1 VRQTPGPRRW
11 PHLALLAFGMTAGL
25 AACAAP
31 PLKVYTLDAPAVL
44 VDTGPAQM
52 PASLEVWRIVL
63 PDYLDTQDIVLREGS
78 QINRSN
84 HARWASR
91 LSIGATDLITARL
104 AATRPDLFITDQ
116 PLVSPARYRLFINI
130 SRLDVSWD
138 GTTSLAADWTIVPR
152 DERRPE
158 LHDRT
163 AFALTGPVKTDADI
177 VALTNAVLDELAVRI
192 ERDVGPEMPQPGY
205 R

>member
-1 VRQTPGPRRW
+1 M
-11 PHLALLAFGMTAGL
+11 AACL

-31 PLKVYTLDAPAVL
+31 PLKVYTLDAPAIL
-44 VDTGPAQM
+44 VDSGPAQTQ
-52 PASLEVWRIVL
+52 ASLEVWRIVL
-63 PDYLDTQDIVLREGS
+63 PDYLDTQDIVLRDGS
-78 QINRSN
+78 QINRSS

-104 AATRPDLFITDQ
+104 AAARPDLFITDQ
-116 PLVSPARYRLFINI
+116 PLASPARYRLLINI

-138 GTTSLAADWTIVPR
+138 GTASLAADWTIVPR

-163 AFALTGPVKTDADI
+163 AFALTGPVQTDADI

-192 ERDVGPEMPQPGY
+192 GRSVSAELPQRG
-205 R
+205 

>member
-1 VRQTPGPRRW
+1 
-11 PHLALLAFGMTAGL
+11 MTACL

-44 VDTGPAQM
+44 VDAGPAQTQ
-52 PASLEVWRIVL
+52 ASLEVWRIVL
-63 PDYLDTQDIVLREGS
+63 PDYLDTQDIVLREGNL
-78 QINRSN
+78 INRSN

-91 LSIGATDLITARL
+91 LSVGATDLITARL
-104 AATRPDLFITDQ
+104 AAARPDLFITDQ
-116 PLVSPARYRLFINI
+116 PLVSPARYRLLINI
-130 SRLDVSWD
+130 SRLDVSED
-138 GTTSLAADWTIVPR
+138 GTASLAADWTIVPR

-163 AFALTGPVKTDADI
+163 AFVLTGPVKTDADI

-192 ERDVGPEMPQPGY
+192 ERDVSPEVPHRG
-205 R
+205 

>member
-1 VRQTPGPRRW
+1 VRRTFCPRRW
-11 PHLALLAFGMTAGL
+11 PHLAFLAFGMTAGL

-44 VDTGPAQM
+44 VDTGPAQTQ
-52 PASLEVWRIVL
+52 ASLKVWRIVL
-63 PDYLDTQDIVLREGS
+63 PDYLDTQDIVLRKGS

-91 LSIGATDLITARL
+91 LSIGSTDLVTARL
-104 AATRPDLFITDQ
+104 AAARPDLFVTDQ
-116 PLVSPARYRLFINI
+116 PMVSPARYSLFINI

-138 GTTSLAADWTIVPR
+138 GTASLAADWTIVPR
-152 DERRPE
+152 DERRSE

-177 VALTNAVLDELAVRI
+177 VALTNAILGELAVRI
-192 ERDVGPEMPQPGY
+192 ERDVSLEMPQ
-205 R
+205 RS

>member
-1 VRQTPGPRRW
+1 MRQTPCPRRW
-11 PHLALLAFGMTAGL
+11 PHLALLVFGMIAGL

-31 PLKVYTLDAPAVL
+31 PLKVYTLDAPSVL
-44 VDTGPAQM
+44 VNTSPAQT

-63 PDYLDTQDIVLREGS
+63 PDYLDTQDIALREGS
-78 QINRSN
+78 LINRSS

-104 AATRPDLFITDQ
+104 AAARPDLFITDQ

-130 SRLDVSWD
+130 SRLDVSQD
-138 GTTSLAADWTIVPR
+138 GTASLAADWTIVPR

-163 AFALTGPVKTDADI
+163 VFALTGPVKTDADV
-177 VALTNAVLDELAVRI
+177 VALTNEVLDELAVRI
-192 ERDVGPEMPQPGY
+192 ERKISAELP
-205 R
+205 

>member
-1 VRQTPGPRRW
+1 
-11 PHLALLAFGMTAGL
+11 MTAGL

-44 VDTGPAQM
+44 VDTGPAQTQT
-52 PASLEVWRIVL
+52 SLKVGRIVL

-78 QINRSN
+78 QINRSS

-104 AATRPDLFITDQ
+104 AAARPDLFVTDQ
-116 PLVSPARYRLFINI
+116 PMVSPARYSLFINI
-130 SRLDVSWD
+130 SRLDVSGD
-138 GTTSLAADWTIVPR
+138 GTASLAADWTIVPR
-152 DERRPE
+152 DEQHSE

-177 VALTNAVLDELAVRI
+177 VALTNAMLDELAVRI
-192 ERDVGPEMPQPGY
+192 ERNVSLGMPQHG
-205 R
+205 

>member
-1 VRQTPGPRRW
+1 
-11 PHLALLAFGMTAGL
+11 MTAGL

-31 PLKVYTLDAPAVL
+31 PLKVYTLDAPAIL
-44 VDTGPAQM
+44 VDTRPA
-52 PASLEVWRIVL
+52 PTHASLEVWRIVL

-78 QINRSN
+78 QINRSS

-104 AATRPDLFITDQ
+104 AAARPDLFITDQ

-138 GTTSLAADWTIVPR
+138 GAASLAADWTIVPR
-152 DERRPE
+152 DDRRPE

-163 AFALTGPVKTDADI
+163 AFALTGPVKTDADV

-192 ERDVGPEMPQPGY
+192 EQDVRPELPQRG
-205 R
+205 

>member
-1 VRQTPGPRRW
+1 VRQTPSLRRGPRY
-11 PHLALLAFGMTAGL
+11 LALAFGMTACL

-31 PLKVYTLDAPAVL
+31 PLKVYTLDAPAVP
-44 VDTGPAQM
+44 VDTGPAQT

-78 QINRSN
+78 QINRSF

-104 AATRPDLFITDQ
+104 AAARPDLFITDQ

-130 SRLDVSWD
+130 SRLDVSGD
-138 GTTSLAADWTIVPR
+138 GTASLAADWTIVPR
-152 DERRPE
+152 DERRLE

-163 AFALTGPVKTDADI
+163 AFALTGPVKTDLDI
-177 VALTNAVLDELAVRI
+177 VALTNEVLDRLAARI
-192 ERDVGPEMPQPGY
+192 ERDVSIELPQRG
-205 R
+205 

>member
-1 VRQTPGPRRW
+1 M
-11 PHLALLAFGMTAGL
+11 AACL

-44 VDTGPAQM
+44 VDTGPAQTQ
-52 PASLEVWRIVL
+52 ASLEVRRIVL

-91 LSIGATDLITARL
+91 LSVGATDLITARL
-104 AATRPDLFITDQ
+104 DAARPDLFITDQ
-116 PLVSPARYRLFINI
+116 PQVSPARYRLFINI

-138 GTTSLAADWTIVPR
+138 GTASLAADWTIVPR
-152 DERRPE
+152 DDRRPE

-163 AFALTGPVKTDADI
+163 AFALTGPVKTDADV

-192 ERDVGPEMPQPGY
+192 ERDVSPELPQRG
-205 R
+205 

>member
-1 VRQTPGPRRW
+1 
-11 PHLALLAFGMTAGL
+11 MTAGL

-44 VDTGPAQM
+44 VDTGPAQA

-104 AATRPDLFITDQ
+104 AAARPDLFITDQ

-130 SRLDVSWD
+130 SRMDVSWD
-138 GTTSLAADWTIVPR
+138 GTASLAADWTIVPR
-152 DERRPE
+152 DDRRPE

-163 AFALTGPVKTDADI
+163 AFALTGPVKTDADV

-192 ERDVGPEMPQPGY
+192 ERDVSRELPQRG
-205 R
+205 

>member
-1 VRQTPGPRRW
+1 MRQTPYLRRW
-11 PHLALLAFGMTAGL
+11 PHLAVFAFGMTAGL

-31 PLKVYTLDAPAVL
+31 PLKVYTLDAPAIL
-44 VDTGPAQM
+44 VDTRPA
-52 PASLEVWRIVL
+52 PTHASLEVWRIVL

-78 QINRSN
+78 QINRSS

-104 AATRPDLFITDQ
+104 AAARPDLFITDQ

-138 GTTSLAADWTIVPR
+138 GAASLAADWTIVPR
-152 DERRPE
+152 DDRRPE

-163 AFALTGPVKTDADI
+163 AFALTGPVKTDADV

-192 ERDVGPEMPQPGY
+192 EQDVRPELPQRG
-205 R
+205 